1 MSDAST
7 SVAFIGTEGSG
18 KTVLLATLASRF
30 SEHGSRYHMRAATK
44 KTEQY
49 ARRAFDQLNG
59 VHGTP
64 SWVMSTDPG
73 VMWELEWEILVED
86 KEVCTCR
93 MIDAAGQDFRHL
105 FGDDMALQE
114 EQLAPPQR
122 RLYQSVQNAGVLVL
136 MANLSDFVAE
146 EDSERRLTNEWTLR
160 FAIDRILKKYPQK
173 RAVLVFT
180 GMNRYGEY
188 LKKHGSWAEVAKEYL
203 PGATKAAIAGQRLDV
218 LALSAVNETELDPH
232 GGEQLIPKRG
242 FTSTGLEELLGWIAR
257 QAQVISTD
265 TADVERQE
273 RETKRQLEETVAR
286 DRELKINRAVRLRAL
301 PLAAGAFVG
310 ALLIS
315 YLIVPRFQQLS
326 EWKTEDQFGVQT
338 KLEPRRKEVPGILW
352 GTRTITVDEPVT
364 ERVKTGER
372 QVFVGLNSAGQVA
385 MAVIAFGAAYA
396 CYWFAFIGMRP
407 EVERGLFG

>member
-1 MSDAST
+1 MSDANT

-30 SEHGSRYHMRAATK
+30 SEHGSRHHMRAATK

-59 VHGTP
+59 EYGTP
-64 SWVMSTDPG
+64 NWVMSTDPG

-86 KEVCTCR
+86 NAVCTCR
-93 MIDAAGQDFRHL
+93 MIDAAGQDFRQL
-105 FGDDMALQE
+105 FGGDTALQE

-122 RLYQSVQNAGVLVL
+122 QLYRSVQNAGVLVL
-136 MANLSDFVAE
+136 TVNLSDFVAE
-146 EDSERRLTNEWTLR
+146 EDPERRLTNEWTLR

-173 RAVLVFT
+173 RALLVFT

-203 PGATKAAIAGQRLDV
+203 PGATKAAIAGKRLDV
-218 LALSAVNETELDPH
+218 LAVSAVNETELDPN
-232 GGEQLIPKRG
+232 GGGQLIPRQG
-242 FTSTGLEELLGWIAR
+242 FTSTGLEELLGWIVR
-257 QAQVISTD
+257 QVQVINSD
-265 TADVERQE
+265 MALAKLQE
-273 RETKRQLEETVAR
+273 LEIKRQQEEAVAQ

-301 PLAAGAFVG
+301 PLAVGAFFG

-338 KLEPRRKEVPGILW
+338 KLEPRRKDVKGDWW
-352 GTRTITVDEPVT
+352 GTKTITVDEPVT
-364 ERVKTGER
+364 VRVKTGER
-372 QVFVGLNSAGQVA
+372 QVLVGLKSAGQVV
-385 MAVIAFGAAYA
+385 MAVIAFGAAYV
-396 CYWFAFIGMRP
+396 CY
-407 EVERGLFG
+407 